1 MSIFRNA
8 LFMYRGLSEFSKG
21 GYEKAAKTF
30 APQDLEV
37 DLTGK
42 SYIVT
47 GTWVSGQAV
56 KRPLRFSQITGY
68 MRR

>member
-1 MSIFRNA
+1 MLITVTMSIFRNA

-30 APQDLEV
+30 APYDLEV

-47 GTWVSGQAV
+47 GTCVIKLNEEHVGSW
-56 KRPLRFSQITGY
+56 R
-68 MRR
+68 